1 MDGKST
7 VIIRLGWLAVTAVL
21 GSFRLLGAMD
31 NRFQAV
37 AHLTVG
43 GFFGAWFVG
52 KSIGRREALDTGV
65 DYYLGMGLGLTLLEA
80 IAFLAGIG
88 RIDGR

>member
-1 MDGKST
+1 
-7 VIIRLGWLAVTAVL
+7 VTLVL
-21 GSFRLLGAMD
+21 GSLRLLGTMD
-31 NRFQAV
+31 NRFQAL

-52 KSIGRREALDTGV
+52 KSIGRREALNTGV
-65 DYYLGMGLGLTLLEA
+65 DYYLGMGVGLTILEL
-80 IAFLAGIG
+80 IAFLEGIG